1 MFDLRAP
8 DREFVRT
15 PSGLMLP
22 ERVAEARYF
31 PKKPKAVEFFAGAGG
46 MSCGFK
52 QAGWHVVAACEY
64 DCTAAITYAMNLC
77 RYGDLTMHFVE
88 DADRERMEKTL
99 WKSFMSGGEKT
110 FPTAGTGWIKN
121 QPEISGTQHLFIGDV
136 RKLTGQRILDAI
148 GMKRGELDCVAGGP
162 PCQGFS
168 NSGKRDVM
176 DPRNS
181 LVFDYARLI
190 IELQPK
196 TMIMENVPG
205 ILSMV
210 TPEGI
215 PVVDAF
221 ARILEDGG
229 FAGIDA
235 LKRTIAAQTG
245 AVGIVRTKRS
255 EKEKAK
261 REAVEIASAR
271 TDQLALF
278 DMTMGE
284 AS

>member
-1 MFDLRAP
+1 
-8 DREFVRT
+8 
-15 PSGLMLP
+15 
-22 ERVAEARYF
+22 
-31 PKKPKAVEFFAGAGG
+31 
-46 MSCGFK
+46 
-52 QAGWHVVAACEY
+52 
-64 DCTAAITYAMNLC
+64 
-77 RYGDLTMHFVE
+77 MHFVE

-99 WKSFMSGGEKT
+99 WKSFKSGGEKV

-121 QPEISGTQHLFIGDV
+121 QPEITGTQHLFIGDV

-190 IELQPK
+190 IELNPK

-205 ILSMV
+205 ILTMV

-229 FAGIDA
+229 FSGIDA
-235 LKRTIAAQTG
+235 LKKSIAAQTG
-245 AVGIVRTKRS
+245 AVGILRSSRT
-255 EKEKAK
+255 EKAK
-261 REAVEIASAR
+261 AKAAAVEDATAVI
-271 TDQLALF
+271 DQADLF
-278 DMTMGE
+278 SE
-284 AS
+284 AC

>member
-1 MFDLRAP
+1 MLDLGASS
-8 DREFVRT
+8 REFVRT
-15 PSGLMLP
+15 PTGLMLP

-99 WKSFMSGGEKT
+99 WKSFKSGGEKV

-148 GMKRGELDCVAGGP
+148 GMMRGELDCVAGGP

-176 DPRNS
+176 DPRNN

-190 IELQPK
+190 IELNPK

-205 ILSMV
+205 ILTMV

-235 LKRTIAAQTG
+235 LKRSIASQTG
-245 AVGIVRTKRS
+245 AVGILRGDPGK
-255 EKEKAK
+255 KAK
-261 REAVEIASAR
+261 ARAAAADAEPALPDQTDLFAEA
-271 TDQLALF
+271 F
-278 DMTMGE
+278 
-284 AS
+284 

>member
-1 MFDLRAP
+1 MLDLGAR
-8 DREFVRT
+8 DRDFVRT

-64 DCTAAITYAMNLC
+64 DCIAAMTYAANLC

-88 DADRERMEKTL
+88 DADGERMEKAL
-99 WKSFMSGGEKT
+99 WAEFKRSGEKR

-121 QPEISGTQHLFIGDV
+121 KPEISGTQHLFIGDV

-190 IELQPK
+190 IELNPK

-205 ILSMV
+205 ILTMV

-235 LKRTIAAQTG
+235 LKRSIAAQTG
-245 AVGIVRTKRS
+245 AVGIVRAKRS

-261 REAVEIASAR
+261 REAAETSPALI
-271 TDQLALF
+271 DQADLF
-278 DMTMGE
+278 AE
-284 AS
+284 AV